1 MSQDTQFEK
10 SRLLRDLHAD
20 STAITELVTAR
31 IEHEDIDYGT
41 AALGHDELLALV
53 ADCCA
58 AWLDALAELP
68 YPLEPAR
75 RAGRLKAE
83 RGIPLESLLH
93 AFRVAGL
100 MFWEIIVDSAGD
112 DDRAALPRLSTLI
125 WATVDTYSVAASEA
139 YRRVAAGGTA
149 QPSQGMLRA
158 LLDPGLPPGQRTE
171 LGRRMHLP
179 TRATSVV
186 LVGDIRL
193 DATGVTT
200 ASTVLD
206 GDSVTLVVAAAP
218 ATLDRALRTV
228 RARAGASRPF
238 TDLADAPAALDQA
251 RFALRCA
258 NPAETGIHTYASAP
272 ERALI
277 AANPD
282 LAADV
287 FADLLAAFDGLDP
300 AVAGLLVDT
309 ALAWYEFGGST
320 TAVGQ
325 HLHLHRNTVLHRL
338 KRIER
343 LTGKSFA
350 SPVDT
355 ALLYLALHTRLLG
368 TPRDRQHPEP
378 EPPGGAH
385 HVG

>member
-1 MSQDTQFEK
+1 MSQDTKYEK
-10 SRLLRDLHAD
+10 SRLLRELHAD

-41 AALGHDELLALV
+41 AALGHDELVTLV

-68 YPLEPAR
+68 YSLEPAR

-100 MFWEIIVDSAGD
+100 VFWEIIVESAGHD
-112 DDRAALPRLSTLI
+112 ESAALPRLSTLV
-125 WATVDTYSVAASEA
+125 WATVDSYSVAAAEA

-149 QPSQGMLRA
+149 QPDQGMLRA
-158 LLDPGLPPGQRTE
+158 LLDPGLPPGQRAE
-171 LGRRMHLP
+171 LGRRMRLP
-179 TRATSVV
+179 DRATSVV
-186 LVGDIRL
+186 LAGDVHL

-200 ASTVLD
+200 ASTVL
-206 GDSVTLVVAAAP
+206 GDELITLVVAGSPAAL
-218 ATLDRALRTV
+218 ARALRTA

-238 TDLADAPAALDQA
+238 TDLTVAPAALEQA
-251 RFALRCA
+251 RFALRCSG
-258 NPAETGIHTYASAP
+258 PGETGIHRYASAP

-287 FADLLAAFDGLDP
+287 FADLLAAFDRLDP
-300 AVAGLLVDT
+300 EDAELLAGT
-309 ALAWYEFGGST
+309 ALAWYELGGST
-320 TAVGQ
+320 TAVGK

-338 KRIER
+338 KRIEQ
-343 LTGKSFA
+343 LTGKAFA
-350 SPVDT
+350 SPADA
-355 ALLYLALHTRLLG
+355 ALLYLALHTRLLRA
-368 TPRDRQHPEP
+368 PRGRPDRASA
-378 EPPGGAH
+378 PPGGRRAE
-385 HVG
+385 